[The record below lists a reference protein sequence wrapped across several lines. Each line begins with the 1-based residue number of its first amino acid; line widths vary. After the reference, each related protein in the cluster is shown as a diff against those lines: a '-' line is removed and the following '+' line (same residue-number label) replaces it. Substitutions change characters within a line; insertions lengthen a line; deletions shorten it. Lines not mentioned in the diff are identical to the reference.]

1 MRKTRKILIL
11 LLMAGLLVGAC
22 ALQVAAE
29 PAYEE
34 DTDFTFDEPLGG
46 PPGDPAPCGGG
57 SSGSGG
63 TPG

>member
-1 MRKTRKILIL
+1 
-11 LLMAGLLVGAC
+11 MAGLLVGAC